1 MDLFRNRDQR
11 LATRAAGMCRNLCED
26 IKADDLNALARADAI
41 LDVKARVKLDFG
53 NTLRVQ
59 RPIAAKRE
67 SA

>member
-26 IKADDLNALARADAI
+26 VKADDLNALARGDAI

-53 NTLRVQ
+53 NVLRVQ
-59 RPIAAKRE
+59 RPIAAKR
-67 SA
+67 